1 MANNKARSNNKDQYL
16 KDFVLEQ
23 KKLNDIKHTI
33 SEFSDREDLSEVR
46 QFFLNEFE
54 VAFAKHLPLFIK
66 AFAIGKDFA
75 EKVTND
81 SNS

>member
-1 MANNKARSNNKDQYL
+1 MANLKDKDNKDQYL

-23 KKLNDIKHTI
+23 KKLNDTKHTI
-33 SEFSDREDLSEVR
+33 SEFSDREDLSEVK

-54 VAFAKHLPLFIK
+54 VAFAKHLPQFRK

-75 EKVTND
+75 KKVTNE